1 MLTYSTIVF
10 PTKNKYLH
18 QPKKCRAIQFLKPSL
33 RVFPQFDFLQLKAT
47 LVISNPI
54 PKWAL
59 IFQFK
64 IAKVYKLEVNYEG

>member
-1 MLTYSTIVF
+1 
-10 PTKNKYLH
+10 
-18 QPKKCRAIQFLKPSL
+18 
-33 RVFPQFDFLQLKAT
+33 LKAT
-47 LVISNPI
+47 LAISNPI